1 MLARHL
7 ERCAA
12 CSAFAAT
19 VASFTAELRATPLA
33 EPQANNCGGFT
44 AVDQRQGALGR
55 LPRLSRPRTLR
66 MPLVAATA
74 AAASMLITSVVVN
87 SQSTEGVA
95 ARSPGVLVVYAS
107 AEDDSAMLRGL
118 RDISHA
124 RQPEA
129 ESSLSTRPGILAG

>member
-19 VASFTAELRATPLA
+19 VAAFTAELRATPLA
-33 EPQANNCGGFT
+33 EPQVGRGGFR
-44 AVDQRQGALGR
+44 AGNHRRGALGR
-55 LPRLSRPRTLR
+55 LPRPSRPRTLR
-66 MPLVAATA
+66 LPLVAATA

-87 SQSTEGVA
+87 SQSTDGVA

-107 AEDDSAMLRGL
+107 AEDDAAMRRGL
-118 RDISHA
+118 RNISYS
-124 RQPEA
+124 RQL
-129 ESSLSTRPGILAG
+129 ESDRSLSKRPGILAG